1 MTTNPT
7 HARLLDIAIEH
18 FGRAGLHGTSTRDIA
33 RAADT
38 PMSSITYHFGGKE
51 GLYLAAAQRITDRIS
66 QGLGPALAQAERMSA
81 TATDTAAARLA
92 LHGLYRHIAVVLVGG
107 DIAPIARFIVREQA
121 DPTAAFSRIYDG
133 VMAPVLACIS
143 GLLRVVAVNR
153 IGAAEARLR
162 AMSLTGQVL
171 VFRVAREAALRSQ
184 GWKRIGKAEL
194 EAIQAVVAD
203 HLDAVL
209 DRLEHGSSPAHKRT
223 RGNAK

>member
-18 FGRAGLHGTSTRDIA
+18 FGRTGLHGTSTRDIA

-66 QGLGPALAQAERMSA
+66 ERLGPALAQAERINA
-81 TATDTAAARLA
+81 TATDTAAARVA

-133 VMAPVLACIS
+133 VMAPVLTCIS
-143 GLLRVVAVNR
+143 GLLRVVAGNR

-171 VFRVAREAALRSQ
+171 VFRVARETALRSQ
-184 GWKRIGKAEL
+184 GWKKIGKEEL

-203 HLDAVL
+203 HLDAVI
-209 DRLEHGSSPAHKRT
+209 DRLEHGSSPARKGT